1 MVFAK
6 DIFGLNVYQIYV
18 LVGNENVK
26 FQKTLKDASVALNKK
41 YHCNLPPPDDDMPYP
56 MKITFEP
63 YLELKGFVS
72 LNLET

>member
-1 MVFAK
+1 MVFAEEF
-6 DIFGLNVYQIYV
+6 FGLNVYQIYV

-26 FQKTLKDASVALNKK
+26 FQKTLKDASVALNKQ
-41 YHCNLPPPDDDMPYP
+41 YYCNLPPPDDDMPYP

-72 LNLET
+72 LNLGT